1 MNIHEYQAK
10 ALLAQYGVPVPKG
23 YIAQTTEEVESA
35 LTKLNESDKIVV
47 KAQIHAGGRGKGS
60 FCTGYEG
67 GVKVVDNHPDA
78 LKASQNMLGNN
89 LITAQ
94 TGPSGRKVQTLYLTE
109 ACDISHEYYLA
120 IVLDRETAQSVI
132 IASTEGGMDI
142 EAVAEETPDKII
154 RIPISPA
161 TGLRPHHCRRI
172 SFELGLEGTQIKQCA
187 NLLSGL
193 YKLFWEKNAMLVEI
207 NPLITTP
214 DGAVIALDAKVSFDA
229 NATFMHPEIMELRD
243 LNEEDAKEVEASKY
257 NLSYI
262 ALDGNIA
269 CLVNGAGLAMA
280 TMDIIKSFGGEPAN
294 FLDVGG
300 GANEEQVTAAFKIIL
315 SDPQVEGILVN
326 IFGGIMKCDIIAR
339 GIVAAAKNVE
349 LTVPLVVRLEG
360 TNVDAGKN
368 ILRTSAVA
376 LTPADSLAEAAKIIT
391 KKVAEK
397 QK

>member
-67 GVKVVDNHPDA
+67 GVKVVDNHPAA

>member
-1 MNIHEYQAK
+1 
-10 ALLAQYGVPVPKG
+10 
-23 YIAQTTEEVESA
+23 
-35 LTKLNESDKIVV
+35 
-47 KAQIHAGGRGKGS
+47 
-60 FCTGYEG
+60 
-67 GVKVVDNHPDA
+67 
-78 LKASQNMLGNN
+78 
-89 LITAQ
+89 
-94 TGPSGRKVQTLYLTE
+94 
-109 ACDISHEYYLA
+109 
-120 IVLDRETAQSVI
+120 
-132 IASTEGGMDI
+132 
-142 EAVAEETPDKII
+142 

-161 TGLRPHHCRRI
+161 TGLRPHHCRRM
-172 SFELGLEGTQIKQCA
+172 SFELGLEGTQIQQCA

-214 DGAVIALDAKVSFDA
+214 DGDVIALDAKVSFDA
-229 NATFMHPEIMELRD
+229 NATFMHPDIMELRD
-243 LNEEDAKEVEASKY
+243 LNEEDTKEVEASRY

-339 GIVAAAKNVE
+339 GIVAAAENVE

-368 ILRTSAVA
+368 ILRTSTVA
-376 LTPADSLAEAAKIIT
+376 LTPADSLAEAAQIIT